1 MNLPPHIYPNSLLLM
16 GILSW
21 LISAC
26 GLSSPKENERY
37 GFELPVDSTKAVWK
51 NYLTTRSWH
60 DSILLKNRLYL
71 PRDEHKHRQLLS
83 KQGIA
88 LIDQATQKVVWHTN
102 FPVEKTVSAYDSAQH
117 SYVTSST
124 LILENDRLFC
134 AYLHVVPPQRTGTTD
149 LDKNPKDRWEYVI
162 MEASTGKIIRKEKM
176 PDARNAYDFIIVG
189 DYWFI
194 QDTRHQTLSRYS
206 PQTGARLWSFPTT
219 VTLSTI
225 ANGTVSFLKRIDSQ
239 TWQTIVLE
247 LDTGKVLFNKR
258 FEKLDKHVISALIYK
273 DGTAYVEMGAQK
285 DIHLELGT
293 SYAYYT
299 ISFDTKTNKPL
310 WRTPFS

>member
-1 MNLPPHIYPNSLLLM
+1 MKRLPYFYSNTLLYM

-21 LISAC
+21 FLSAC
-26 GLSSPKENERY
+26 GLNSPKENERY
-37 GFELPVDSTKAVWK
+37 GFELPIDSTKAIWK
-51 NYLTTRSWH
+51 NYLTTRTWH
-60 DSILLKNRLYL
+60 DSIKTGNWLYL
-71 PRDEHKHRQLLS
+71 PRDEHKHTQLLAN
-83 KQGIA
+83 QGIA
-88 LIDQATQKVVWHTN
+88 LINQATQKVIWHTD
-102 FPVEKTVSAYDSAQH
+102 FPVEKTVSVYDSSQP

-124 LILENDRLFC
+124 LILEGNRLFC
-134 AYLHVVPPQRTGTTD
+134 AYLHVIPPQQKGTTD

-162 MEASTGKIIRKEKM
+162 VEASTGKIIRNEKM
-176 PDARNAYDFIIVG
+176 PDTRNAYDFIIVG

-206 PQTGARLWSFPTT
+206 PQTGTRLWSYPINA
-219 VTLSTI
+219 TLSTI

-285 DIHLELGT
+285 DMHLELGI